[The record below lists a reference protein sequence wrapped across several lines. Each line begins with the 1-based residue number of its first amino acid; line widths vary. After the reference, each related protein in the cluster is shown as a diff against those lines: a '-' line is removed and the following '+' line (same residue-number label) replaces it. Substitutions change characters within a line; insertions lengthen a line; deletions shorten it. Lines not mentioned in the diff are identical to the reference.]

1 MTWWLWVIVVSLAWL
16 ALIGLVA
23 LILGW
28 ASEGVKRADAAMER
42 ALDEERRGAPRGPLA
57 PTTVAVGRA
66 LDEERR
72 RPRLRLV
79 ARTRDA
85 EERHRAS

>member
-42 ALDEERRGAPRGPLA
+42 ALDEERR
-57 PTTVAVGRA
+57 
-66 LDEERR
+66 